1 MNMLWEE
8 SLMRYSWFSRME
20 RKLLID
26 LNGKE
31 VNKDYEDYLY
41 DIYRCKIAQN
51 SGFQY
56 YRLWLSNYYN
66 QQLKELNNIKA
77 DFGQKKYD
85 KNSKLRKKSN

>member
-1 MNMLWEE
+1 
-8 SLMRYSWFSRME
+8 MRYSWFSKDGKR
-20 RKLLID
+20 LLID

-66 QQLKELNNIKA
+66 QPIKRSSITSWKRVV
-77 DFGQKKYD
+77 GQKKTI
-85 KNSKLRKKSN
+85 SKMHRYH